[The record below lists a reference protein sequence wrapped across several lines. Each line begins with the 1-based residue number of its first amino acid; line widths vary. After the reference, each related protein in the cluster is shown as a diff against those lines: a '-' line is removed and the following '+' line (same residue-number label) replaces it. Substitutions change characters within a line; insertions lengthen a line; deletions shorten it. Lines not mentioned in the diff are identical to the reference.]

1 MGAFL
6 LTLALISLL
15 IIVGV
20 VISVRFYARGGLGVG
35 RFRRVRRV
43 RTVTPMPDGN
53 AVRETVE
60 EIIDEEAPVEEENV

>member
-6 LTLALISLL
+6 VTLALVSLL

-20 VISVRFYARGGLGVG
+20 VVSIRFYARGGLGIG

-43 RTVTPMPDGN
+43 RTITPMPDGT

-60 EIIDEEAPVEEENV
+60 EIIDEEAPVQEDD

>member
-6 LTLALISLL
+6 VTLALVSLL

-20 VISVRFYARGGLGVG
+20 VVSVRFYARGGLGIG
-35 RFRRVRRV
+35 RFRRVRVV
-43 RTVTPMPDGN
+43 RTTTPMPDGT

-60 EIIDEEAPVEEENV
+60 EIIDEETPVQEDE

>member
-1 MGAFL
+1 MEAFL
-6 LTLALISLL
+6 VLLALVGLL

-20 VISVRFYARGGLGVG
+20 VVSVRFYARGGLGIG

-43 RTVTPMPDGN
+43 HTIKPMPDGT

-60 EIIDEEAPVEEENV
+60 EIIDEEAPVQEEV

>member
-6 LTLALISLL
+6 VTLAFVSLL

-20 VISVRFYARGGLGVG
+20 VISVRFYARGGLGIG

-43 RTVTPMPDGN
+43 RTITPMPDGN

-60 EIIDEEAPVEEENV
+60 EIIDEEAPVKEDV

>member
-6 LTLALISLL
+6 VTLALVSLL

-20 VISVRFYARGGLGVG
+20 VVSVRFYARGGLGIG

-43 RTVTPMPDGN
+43 RTITPMPDGT

-60 EIIDEEAPVEEENV
+60 EIIDEEAPVQEDD